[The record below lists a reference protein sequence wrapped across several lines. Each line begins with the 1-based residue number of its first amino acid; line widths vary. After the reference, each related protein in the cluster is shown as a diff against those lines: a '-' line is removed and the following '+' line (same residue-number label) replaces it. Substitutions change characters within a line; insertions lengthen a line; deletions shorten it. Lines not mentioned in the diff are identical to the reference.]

1 MSGSGG
7 GGSGGRWTSNTVS
20 RGHCSDHQTCLEAEL
35 WSYRMKTL
43 TLAAERDNATVGVWW
58 REVRIQLH
66 LRREVV
72 QLDTLRV
79 EKGSSGRR
87 FHRVS

>member
-1 MSGSGG
+1 MVLGEVEVGADG
-7 GGSGGRWTSNTVS
+7 LVTRLVD
-20 RGHCSDHQTCLEAEL
+20 CSDHQTCLEAEL